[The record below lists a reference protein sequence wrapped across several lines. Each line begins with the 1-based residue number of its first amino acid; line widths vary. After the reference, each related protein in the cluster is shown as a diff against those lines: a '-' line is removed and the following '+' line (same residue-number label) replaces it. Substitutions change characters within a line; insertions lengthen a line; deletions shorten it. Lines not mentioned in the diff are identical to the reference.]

1 MKESIGEARRRCV
14 SVLEPLYGH
23 REAASVI
30 DLLFDKCF
38 GIDRLAFVMNENRQ
52 LDEKQHVLLDSYVD
66 DLLNFRPVQY
76 IIGNVDFCDCVIEV
90 SPDALIPRPE
100 TAEMMSLIFDAW
112 KGRMPKRIVDVC
124 SGSGCIAVSA
134 AKHFTGSEV
143 VAFELSEKAIV
154 LAELNA
160 RANNADVSFIKA
172 DMLSPSV
179 ELSSSPVDLI
189 ISNPPYICESERA
202 LMQRNVLD
210 YEPDMALFVSDD
222 DPLVFYRTILE
233 KALRCLDANGEVWFE
248 MNEAKSAEMNE
259 LCNMLGF
266 SSEFFKD
273 INGKWRFCRA
283 TIP

>member
-14 SVLEPLYGH
+14 SVLEPLYGR
-23 REAASVI
+23 REAMGVI

-38 GIDRLAFVMNENRQ
+38 GIDRLALVMNEDRQ
-52 LDEKQHVLLDSYVD
+52 LDDEQHRLLESYIG
-66 DLLNFRPVQY
+66 DLLNFRPVQH
-76 IIGNVDFCDCVIEV
+76 IIGNVDFCDCVIGV
-90 SPDALIPRPE
+90 SPDVLIPRPE
-100 TAEMMSLIFDAW
+100 TAEMMSLIFDSW
-112 KGRMPKRIVDVC
+112 KGRMPQRIVDVC

-134 AKHFTGSEV
+134 AKHFTESEV
-143 VAFELSEKAIV
+143 VAIELSEKAIG

-160 RANNADVSFIKA
+160 RSNNVGVCFTKA
-172 DMLSPSV
+172 DILSPSV

-202 LMQRNVLD
+202 SMQRNVLD

-233 KALRCLDANGEVWFE
+233 KALRCLDAKGEVWFE
-248 MNEAKSAEMNE
+248 MNEAKHTEMAD

-273 INGKWRFCRA
+273 INSKWRFCRA
-283 TIP
+283 TIH